1 MKHSPSFNAALLV
14 LLALSLGCVGTLE
27 EPDSDG
33 TTTPP
38 VERETT
44 PNTINNTTT
53 PDANN
58 SATTP
63 STNNASTPQNNATT
77 PDVNDMG
84 GTTPVEED
92 MGNTTPVEEDMG
104 GGTTPPVEDMG
115 PPPLQNPCDNGPLS
129 APIPN
134 CRPAPYPSTGDFK
147 EDCVQRIN
155 QLRWE
160 CQCLPPLQ
168 RWTEG
173 ESCADEQAAHDAS
186 LNAPHDG
193 FRNRICSPSGF
204 GQNECPNYGTP
215 DRAIGTCLQQMWDEG
230 PGEDFQKHGNY
241 INMTSSRFSKVA
253 CGEGG
258 GWYLM
263 NFQ

>member
-1 MKHSPSFNAALLV
+1 MKHATPFNATLSILLI
-14 LLALSLGCVGTLE
+14 LSLGCVGTLE
-27 EPDSDG
+27 EPDSNG
-33 TTTPP
+33 TTPTPIQ
-38 VERETT
+38 TT
-44 PNTINNTTT
+44 PTNNTTT
-53 PDANN
+53 PANN
-58 SATTP
+58 GATTP
-63 STNNASTPQNNATT
+63 STNNATTPANNATT
-77 PDVNDMG
+77 PGLSDMG
-84 GTTPVEED
+84 ATTPGEED
-92 MGNTTPVEEDMG
+92 MGNATTPIEEDMG
-104 GGTTPPVEDMG
+104 GGTTPPVQDMG

-129 APIPN
+129 APIAN

-173 ESCADEQAAHDAS
+173 ESCADQQAAHDAS
-186 LNAPHDG
+186 TNTPHDG
-193 FRNRICSPSGF
+193 FNSRICSPSGF

-215 DRAIGTCLQQMWDEG
+215 ERAIGTCLQQMWDEG
-230 PGEDFQKHGNY
+230 PGENFQEHGHY
-241 INMTSSRFSKVA
+241 INMTSDSFSKVA